1 MDTFRII
8 VLSIAT
14 IVLIL
19 LLVFVGILLG
29 QGKQNMAFPP
39 NYAECPDYWIYDDK
53 DGQQICI
60 IPQYSDTAINIGSM
74 YGDNPSSNPNLTS
87 SVINAPG
94 FSSIQ
99 NEDNII
105 INSIDFNNSGWT
117 GICDIKS
124 WCNENGIIW
133 DGVSNYNNC

>member
-39 NYAECPDYWIYDDK
+39 NYAECPDYWIY
-53 DGQQICI
+53 
-60 IPQYSDTAINIGSM
+60 
-74 YGDNPSSNPNLTS
+74 
-87 SVINAPG
+87 
-94 FSSIQ
+94 
-99 NEDNII
+99 
-105 INSIDFNNSGWT
+105 
-117 GICDIKS
+117 
-124 WCNENGIIW
+124 
-133 DGVSNYNNC
+133 